1 MSVYNGIKFFQII
14 CLAAVLSACSK
25 QTTTISQP
33 IVPNTPKSDTFKVN
47 YLALGDSY
55 TIGQGVAFEENFP
68 NQLAKALANDTILFN
83 EVKIIATTG
92 WTTTNLIDA
101 INNQNSDKKHNLVS
115 LLIGVNNQYQ
125 NKPIEL
131 YKTEFK
137 TLLNKAI
144 ALSNFDTSN
153 IFVVSIPDYGF
164 TPFGCSN
171 QKTISDEISNYNRIN
186 KEITDSFNISYINI
200 TPISQMG
207 LTKPELVAADGL
219 HPSGAMYKLW
229 VELMS
234 NEIYKKLN

>member
-1 MSVYNGIKFFQII
+1 MKQFIVM
-14 CLAAVLSACSK
+14 LLMVTLSACSK
-25 QTTTISQP
+25 QTISVNNNPTI
-33 IVPNTPKSDTFKVN
+33 PKLDTILVD

-55 TIGQGVAFEENFP
+55 TIGQSVPFEENFP

-92 WTTTNLIDA
+92 WSTTNLIDA
-101 INNQNSDKKHNLVS
+101 INNQNLDKKYNLVS

-144 ALSNFDTSN
+144 ALANFDTN
-153 IFVVSIPDYGF
+153 KVFVVSIPDYGF
-164 TPFGCSN
+164 TPFGKNN
-171 QKTISDEISNYNRIN
+171 QSTISAQIENYNQIN
-186 KEITDSFNISYINI
+186 KSMTDSLNVSYINI

-207 LTKPELVAADGL
+207 LTNPELVASDGL
-219 HPSGAMYKLW
+219 HPSAAMYKMW
-229 VELMS
+229 VDLMKPVV
-234 NEIYKKLN
+234 YKKIVGK

>member
-1 MSVYNGIKFFQII
+1 MKFFLII
-14 CLAAVLSACSK
+14 CLAVVLSACSK

-33 IVPNTPKSDTFKVN
+33 IVTNIPQSDTFKVN

-55 TIGQGVAFEENFP
+55 TIGQSVAFEENFP
-68 NQLAKALANDTILFN
+68 NQLAKYLTNDTIKFN
-83 EVKIIATTG
+83 KVKIIATTG
-92 WTTTNLIDA
+92 WTTSNLINA
-101 INNQNSDKKHNLVS
+101 VNNQNFDQKYNLVS

-144 ALSNFDTSN
+144 ALANFDTSN
-153 IFVVSIPDYGF
+153 VFVVSIPDYGF
-164 TPFGCSN
+164 TPFGSGN
-171 QKTISDEISNYNRIN
+171 QKIISAEISNYNRIN
-186 KEITDSFNISYINI
+186 KEIIDSFDIIYINI

>member
-1 MSVYNGIKFFQII
+1 MKFFQII
-14 CLAAVLSACSK
+14 CLAALLSACSK
-25 QTTTISQP
+25 QANTISQP
-33 IVPNTPKSDTFKVN
+33 NVPNTPKVDTFKVN

-55 TIGQGVAFEENFP
+55 TIGQSVSFEGNFP

-101 INNQNSDKKHNLVS
+101 VNNQNLDKKYNLVS

-144 ALSNFDTSN
+144 ALANFDTTKV
-153 IFVVSIPDYGF
+153 FVVSIPDYGF
-164 TPFGCSN
+164 TPFGKNN
-171 QKTISDEISNYNRIN
+171 QSTISAQLENYNQIN
-186 KEITDSFNISYINI
+186 KNITDSLKVSYVNI

-207 LTKPELVAADGL
+207 LTNPELVAFDGL
-219 HPSGAMYKLW
+219 HPSAAMYIMW
-229 VELMS
+229 VDLMKPVV
-234 NEIYKKLN
+234 YKKIVGK

>member
-1 MSVYNGIKFFQII
+1 MKFLQII
-14 CLAAVLSACSK
+14 CLAAVLSTCNK
-25 QTTTISQP
+25 QATTNNQP
-33 IVPNTPKSDTFKVN
+33 IVPNTTQSDTFKVN

-55 TIGQGVAFEENFP
+55 TIGQSVAFEENFP
-68 NQLAKALANDTILFN
+68 NQLAKAMASDTVLIN

-101 INNQNSDKKHNLVS
+101 INNQNLDKKFNLVS

-144 ALSNFDTSN
+144 ALANFDTN
-153 IFVVSIPDYGF
+153 KVFVVSIPDYGF
-164 TPFGCSN
+164 TPFGKNN
-171 QKTISDEISNYNRIN
+171 QSTISAQLENYNQIN
-186 KEITDSFNISYINI
+186 KSITDSLNVSYVNI

-207 LTKPELVAADGL
+207 LTNPELVASDGL
-219 HPSGAMYKLW
+219 HPSAAMYKMW
-229 VELMS
+229 VDLMKPVV
-234 NEIYKKLN
+234 YKKIVGK

>member
-1 MSVYNGIKFFQII
+1 MKCIQII
-14 CLAAVLSACSK
+14 CLAIMISACSK
-25 QTTTISQP
+25 QTTIISQP
-33 IVPNTPKSDTFKVN
+33 VIPKESKNDTIFVN

-55 TIGQGVAFEENFP
+55 TIGQSVAFEENFP
-68 NQLAKALANDTILFN
+68 NQLAKYLSNDTIKFN
-83 EVKIIATTG
+83 KVKIIATTG

-101 INNQNSDKKHNLVS
+101 INNQNFDQKYNLVS

-125 NKPIEL
+125 SKTIQL

-144 ALSNFDTSN
+144 ALANFDTSN
-153 IFVVSIPDYGF
+153 VFVVSIPDYGF
-164 TPFGCSN
+164 TPFGSGN
-171 QKTISDEISNYNRIN
+171 QKIISAEISNYNRIN

-207 LTKPELVAADGL
+207 LTKPELAAADGL

-234 NEIYKKLN
+234 NEINKKLN